1 MITIT
6 IPSFTISAEVITLI
20 AIFLPLY
27 MLVLMYFTY
36 LDGEVIIGR
45 RLFIK
50 SRLKVGDV
58 IVYRSP
64 EDKSRKVIKRIAD
77 IQKDSNGYSFYC
89 LGDNPPHSHDS
100 RDYGY
105 VSSDNLVC
113 KIIKARPK
121 KES

>member
-1 MITIT
+1 MKIVAI
-6 IPSFTISAEVITLI
+6 ILAVITVSVLI
-20 AIFLPLY
+20 YNLFPLIQ
-27 MLVLMYFTY
+27 VIGDSMYFTY

-45 RLFIK
+45 RLYLK
-50 SRLKVGDV
+50 SNLKVGDV

-64 EDKSRKVIKRIAD
+64 EDSSRKVIKRIAD
-77 IQKDSNGYSFYC
+77 IKKDSNDYSFYC

-105 VSSDNLVC
+105 VPSKNLVC

-121 KES
+121 KEN

>member
-1 MITIT
+1 MKVV
-6 IPSFTISAEVITLI
+6 VILVIIAVIIGIIYNLFPLI
-20 AIFLPLY
+20 QVIGDS
-27 MLVLMYFTY
+27 MYFTY

-50 SRLKVGDV
+50 SHLKVGDV

-64 EDKSRKVIKRIAD
+64 EDKSRKVIKRIVD
-77 IQKDSNGYSFYC
+77 IQKDSNDYSFYC

-105 VSSDNLVC
+105 VPSKNLVC